1 MTAPATLL
9 DQVLPS
15 FDVFE
20 HHERIVDAPPDEVWR
35 AVEHFGMGASPVLRV
50 LGFLR
55 RPSRAALHGA
65 PAAPE
70 GVERSL
76 VRRGFTR
83 LAGTPGEEV
92 VLGLAGRFWRPRPD
106 VVALATPE
114 DFADF
119 AREGF
124 AKAVMNVHVEPA
136 GAGTRLSTET
146 RVLVFGTS
154 ARRRF
159 RAYWLV
165 VGPFSALI
173 RRDLLRRLAAACG

>member
-1 MTAPATLL
+1 MLL
-9 DQVLPS
+9 DQALPTY
-15 FDVFE
+15 DVVE
-20 HHERIVDAPPDEVWR
+20 HHERIVDAPPAEVWH
-35 AVEHFGMGASPVLRV
+35 AVEHFGMGSSPVVRV

-55 RPSRAALHGA
+55 RPSRAALRPA
-65 PAAPE
+65 PAAAE

-76 VRRGFTR
+76 VRRGFTL
-83 LAGTPGEEV
+83 LAGAPGEEI

-124 AKAVMNVHVEPA
+124 AKAVMNVRVAPA

-165 VGPFSALI
+165 IGPFSALI
-173 RRDLLRRLAAACG
+173 RRDMLRRLAAACR